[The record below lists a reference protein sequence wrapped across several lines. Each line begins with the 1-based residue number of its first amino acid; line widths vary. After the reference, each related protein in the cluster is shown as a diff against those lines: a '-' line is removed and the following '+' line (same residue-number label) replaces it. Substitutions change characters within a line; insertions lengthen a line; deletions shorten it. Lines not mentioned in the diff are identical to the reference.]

1 MAFTIFFSRSSNDFD
16 RDQTPYGVERI
27 IERRYYVKKPRL
39 APRRNQLTSTSD
51 LTTTGSKNRLHS
63 GVSTFTA
70 ATTVCSQ
77 CQSTTPTYV
86 EDLRDQSDTLRNE
99 ISGLKNEIE
108 QLQVSQQEFFQ
119 HLEKH
124 FQATPPIGTQ
134 SSGRD

>member
-1 MAFTIFFSRSSNDFD
+1 M
-16 RDQTPYGVERI
+16 
-27 IERRYYVKKPRL
+27 KKPRL
-39 APRRNQLTSTSD
+39 APRRHQLTSTSD
-51 LTTTGSKNRLHS
+51 LTTVGSKVRLNS

-108 QLQVSQQEFFQ
+108 QLQTTQQEFFQ
-119 HLEKH
+119 RLEKH
-124 FQATPPIGTQ
+124 FQSKVTSTQ
-134 SSGRD
+134 PWGKQ